1 MLTRRK
7 FLKTI
12 GGAVTLSTVPV
23 LLESCA
29 AGLATYRGEFDGAEI
44 AIPKSAAAALAAPN
58 GMLMVRAKDFP
69 IPIVLRRLDSNE
81 ITALSTVCTHKGCEV
96 RVMPNSFECPCH
108 GSAYRTDGSV
118 DEGPAARPLQ
128 RFAVTENAD
137 AIIIRVQ

>member
-1 MLTRRK
+1 M
-7 FLKTI
+7 
-12 GGAVTLSTVPV
+12 TLSTAPMF
-23 LLESCA
+23 LESCA

-44 AIPKSAAAALAAPN
+44 EIPKSAAAALTAPN
-58 GMLMVRAKDFP
+58 GMMMVRAKDFP

-81 ITALSTVCTHKGCEV
+81 IMALSTVCTHKGCEV

-118 DEGPAARPLQ
+118 AEGPAARPLQ
-128 RFAVTENAD
+128 RFAVTENSG